1 MRITANPLALA
12 HGCDLNLGFFPTK
25 GGGFMKLEEN
35 VELLESAKGL
45 AACGSEAATNWE
57 QPHLVSLFI
66 EIERKLERALRDL
79 DKHPS
84 I

>member
-1 MRITANPLALA
+1 MGLCAA
-12 HGCDLNLGFFPTK
+12 K
-25 GGGFMKLEEN
+25 GGGYMKLEEN

-66 EIERKLERALRDL
+66 EIERKLERALRNL

>member
-1 MRITANPLALA
+1 MQIIVNSPPLANE
-12 HGCDLNLGFFPTK
+12 CDLNMGLCAAQS
-25 GGGFMKLEEN
+25 GGSMKLNES

-66 EIERKLERALRDL
+66 EIERKIERALKDL
-79 DKHPS
+79 GELPP

>member
-1 MRITANPLALA
+1 
-12 HGCDLNLGFFPTK
+12 
-25 GGGFMKLEEN
+25 MKLEEN

-66 EIERKLERALRDL
+66 EIERKLERALKNFGEL
-79 DKHPS
+79 PP

>member
-1 MRITANPLALA
+1 
-12 HGCDLNLGFFPTK
+12 
-25 GGGFMKLEEN
+25 MKLEEN